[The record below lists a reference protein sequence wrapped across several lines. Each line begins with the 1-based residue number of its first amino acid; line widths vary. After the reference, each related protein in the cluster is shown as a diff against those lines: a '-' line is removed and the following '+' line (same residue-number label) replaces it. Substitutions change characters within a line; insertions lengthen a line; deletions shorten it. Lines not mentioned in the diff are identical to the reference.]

1 MPRLHAA
8 SIVGLVVS
16 VKKRE
21 KKTISDTSRLATD
34 SILDIVLAYIALSC
48 MVLIFLWYRLVLEH
62 DVVHV

>member
-16 VKKRE
+16 VNFKN
-21 KKTISDTSRLATD
+21 KTISDTSRLATD
-34 SILDIVLAYIALSC
+34 SILDIVLAYIALYC

-62 DVVHV
+62 DVIHV